1 VRTQWA
7 VVLGLLVLPP
17 AYGAPQGGTDVSV
30 DYHGTGTVLALL
42 PPPSSLHATRP
53 VIVIQHDPIPGLMDD
68 AMSMPFLAASVALFR
83 ELRAGDR
90 IAFGLRVEPDALL
103 VVHIKRLG
111 PQP

>member
-1 VRTQWA
+1 MLA
-7 VVLGLLVLPP
+7 P
-17 AYGAPQGGTDVSV
+17 AYGATQPGPEVSV
-30 DYHGTGTVLALL
+30 DYRGTGTVLALM

-53 VIVIQHDPIPGLMDD
+53 VIVIRHDPIPGLMDD
-68 AMSMPFLAASVALFR
+68 AMSMPFLAAAVELFR

-90 IAFGLRVEPDALL
+90 IAFGLRVVPGALL

>member
-1 VRTQWA
+1 MA
-7 VVLGLLVLPP
+7 VLGLLVLTP
-17 AYGAPQGGTDVSV
+17 AYGAPQPGPDVFV
-30 DYHGTGTVLALL
+30 DYRGTGTVLALL

-68 AMSMPFLAASVALFR
+68 AMSMPFLAASVELSR

-90 IAFGLRVEPDALL
+90 IVFGLQVVPDALL

-111 PQP
+111 P